1 MSTQNR
7 GLDYLVERDIV
18 NNHNLAKR
26 VLAEAKEKEA
36 QSKPMP
42 VWVDERTTKLMTL
55 ESIKRKGVEIVR
67 VKIGKGEL
75 VWMEKK
81 NAIKRGF
88 ITE

>member
-36 QSKPMP
+36 QNKPLP

-55 ESIKRKGVEIVR
+55 ESIKRKGLEIVR
-67 VKIGKGEL
+67 VKIGKGEM
-75 VWMEKK
+75 VWMERR
-81 NAIKRGF
+81 NAIKKGF
-88 ITE
+88 ISE